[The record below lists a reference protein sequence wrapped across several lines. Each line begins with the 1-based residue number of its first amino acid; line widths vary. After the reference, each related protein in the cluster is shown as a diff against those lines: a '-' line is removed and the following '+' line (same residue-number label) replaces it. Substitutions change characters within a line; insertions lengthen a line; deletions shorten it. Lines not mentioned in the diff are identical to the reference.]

1 MMNKQSKPLVFI
13 VYTLLFVGLVTQN
26 GSLLAL
32 AIPFIMYLAV
42 GLFFAPEKA
51 ELQVERLLSVDRLTQ
66 SAPLVVRLKITNQG
80 ASIENLQVED
90 IVPAGLEIFEG
101 NSKLITSLE
110 GGKSIELNYTLRG
123 KRGYY
128 HIPYLRVTVSDHLG
142 LIKKREDLLLSSRFL
157 VLPQAY
163 KLPDVAIRPRNT
175 RVFPG
180 LIPARKGGPGV
191 EFYGVREY
199 HSGDPMRWINDRISA
214 RYDQIMFVNEFEQ
227 ERAVDVG
234 IILDC
239 RTETNLFRG
248 NSELLEYGIQA
259 AATLAESFLGFGN
272 RVGLLVYGGG
282 RIWVHPG
289 YGKLQSERILQA
301 LATVRLYDRIID
313 KELANLPTRLF
324 PARSQLVLISSLMFQ
339 DLQTLV
345 SLRAHGYPLLVIS
358 PDPITFEKRLLG
370 NSHSVNRAGWF
381 ARLERDFLLRQL
393 GRSGARVFEWQ
404 VDQPFHQAAHYA
416 LSYAAS
422 WHRKQGIT
430 HV

>member
-1 MMNKQSKPLVFI
+1 MMNKQSKPLVFL
-13 VYTLLFVGLVTQN
+13 VYALLFFGLATQK
-26 GSLLAL
+26 GPLLAL
-32 AIPFIMYLAV
+32 GIPFIVYLAI

-51 ELQVERLLSVDRLTQ
+51 NLQVERILSADRVTQ
-66 SAPLVVRLKITNQG
+66 DAPLVIRLKITNHG

-90 IVPAGLEIFEG
+90 TVPAGLQIFEG
-101 NSKLITSLE
+101 NPKLITSLE
-110 GGKSIELNYTLRG
+110 TGKSVEFNYTLHG

-128 HIPYLRVTVSDHLG
+128 HLPCFRITVSDHLG
-142 LIKKREDLLLSSRFL
+142 LIQKQEDLPLSSRFL
-157 VLPQAY
+157 VLPKAY
-163 KLPDVAIRPRNT
+163 KLPEVAIRPRNT

-191 EFYGVREY
+191 EFFGVREY
-199 HSGDPMRWINDRISA
+199 HSGDPMRWINDRMSA
-214 RYDQIMFVNEFEQ
+214 RHEQTIFVNEFEQ

-234 IILDC
+234 MILDC

-248 NSELLEYGIQA
+248 NSELLEHGTQA
-259 AATLAESFLGFGN
+259 AATLAESFLSFGN

-289 YGKLQSERILQA
+289 YGKMQRERILQA

-313 KELANLPTRLF
+313 KELAYLPTRLF
-324 PARSQLVLISSLMFQ
+324 PARSQLVLISSLLFQ
-339 DLQTLV
+339 DLPTLV

-358 PDPITFEKRLLG
+358 PDPIEFEKNILG
-370 NSHSVNRAGWF
+370 NGRSVTQAARF

-393 GRSGARVFEWQ
+393 RRSGARVFEWQ
-404 VDQPFHQAAHYA
+404 VEQPFHQAAHYA

-422 WHRKQGIT
+422 WHRKQGVT
-430 HV
+430 RA